1 MKETHQ
7 AFLFL
12 CYMAEFSI
20 YQVFS
25 NEDISFKG
33 NTAAVVFLKNELEEN
48 EMQSIAADFNQ
59 PATSFLWKKDNQ
71 FHIRWFAPD
80 AEIGL
85 CGHGA
90 FAALAFLKDQNAGR
104 DTVTIHYTE
113 GQLTGDISENLIS
126 MELDSIPVIKK
137 IDIPNAIQEGLNI
150 PILEIFETAN
160 KHIVVADNESSVR
173 AMRPDFGKLR
183 ESKIFGYA
191 ITAPGDKVD
200 FVSRSLVPHVQQLE
214 DHATGSSHAMLTPFW
229 AEKLQK
235 NQMEALQ
242 LSSRG
247 GHFHCELK
255 NQTVILSGRYK
266 QIVSGQL
273 T

>member
-90 FAALAFLKDQNAGR
+90 FAALAFLKDQNIGL
-104 DTVTIHYTE
+104 DTVTFLYTE
-113 GQLTGDISENLIS
+113 GQLTGHISENLIS
-126 MELDSIPVIKK
+126 MELNAMPVIKK
-137 IDIPNAIQEGLNI
+137 IDVPKAIHEGLSI
-150 PILEIFETAN
+150 PILEMFETAN
-160 KHIVVADNESSVR
+160 KHIIVTDNESSVR
-173 AMRPDFGKLR
+173 AMRPNFGKLR
-183 ESKIFGYA
+183 KSEIFGYA

-200 FVSRSLVPHVQQLE
+200 FVSRTLVPHVQQLE
-214 DHATGSSHAMLTPFW
+214 DHATGSSHAMLTPYW
-229 AEKLQK
+229 ASKLHK
-235 NQMEALQ
+235 NQLEALQ
-242 LSSRG
+242 LSARG

-255 NQTVILSGRYK
+255 DQMVSLSGNYK
-266 QIVSGQL
+266 QIASGQL
-273 T
+273 S